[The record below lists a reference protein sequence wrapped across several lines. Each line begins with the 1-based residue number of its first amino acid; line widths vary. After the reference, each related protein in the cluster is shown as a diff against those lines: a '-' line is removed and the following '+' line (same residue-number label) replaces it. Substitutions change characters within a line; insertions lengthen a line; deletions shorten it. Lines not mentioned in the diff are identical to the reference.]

1 MSTSAISAY
10 VLAGGRSSRM
20 GRDKAMLALGGK
32 TLLARAVETLR
43 GVASEVTVLGERQQL
58 EGADRALPDLHS
70 DCGPLGGMEAA
81 LRDLASRRTAEW
93 ACFLP
98 VDMPFHPPG
107 LYAALVRNW
116 LVEAARIGYIQ
127 IDGRAQPLVSFL
139 HVSVLPYL
147 TAALDA
153 GRFKV
158 TSALHAAAEGLA
170 VPHPGDL
177 ALKAISF
184 TNLQSDRPS
193 EECLPPELHW
203 APSPPQLAV
212 RHLWFSNLNTPEE
225 FAVGEAFLGAMEP
238 S

>member
-1 MSTSAISAY
+1 MSTSAIAAY

-70 DCGPLGGMEAA
+70 GCGPLGGMEAA
-81 LRDLASRRTAEW
+81 LRDLASRRTADW

-98 VDMPFHPPG
+98 VDMPFLPAS
-107 LYAALVRNW
+107 LYAALVRHW
-116 LVEAARIGYIQ
+116 LDIGVRIGYVQ
-127 IDGRAQPLVSFL
+127 IDGLAQPLVSL
-139 HVSVLPYL
+139 IHISVLPYL

-153 GRFKV
+153 GRFKA
-158 TSALHAAAEGLA
+158 TSALEAAAKDLSGLSTGSPA
-170 VPHPGDL
+170 RNV
-177 ALKAISF
+177 ISF
-184 TNLQSDRPS
+184 ENLESDPPIAACVPS
-193 EECLPPELHW
+193 TLHW
-203 APSPPQLAV
+203 TPSPQQLAS

-225 FAVGEAFLGAMEP
+225 FAQGEAFLG
-238 S
+238 STHRS